1 MKEALR
7 SWNIRRARRRND
19 KEPNDY
25 LFLDTQKD
33 FLDTLSS
40 SVASVWGGKAD
51 LSVSGRPF
59 RIPGVSSVCG
69 KTCHDMFVMM
79 DPSLEVDAVV

>member
-1 MKEALR
+1 MMRTRALRTSWEDWVSRTSTGGTLKEALR

-33 FLDTLSS
+33 FLDTLCPVLSHQFG
-40 SVASVWGGKAD
+40 VGK
-51 LSVSGRPF
+51 L
-59 RIPGVSSVCG
+59 
-69 KTCHDMFVMM
+69 T
-79 DPSLEVDAVV
+79 